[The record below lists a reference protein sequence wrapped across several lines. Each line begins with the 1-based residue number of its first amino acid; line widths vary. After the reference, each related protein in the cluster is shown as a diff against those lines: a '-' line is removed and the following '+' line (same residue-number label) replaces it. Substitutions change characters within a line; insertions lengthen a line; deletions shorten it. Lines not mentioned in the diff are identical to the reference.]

1 MSPLNMLKKIFQK
14 IHHKILFESFVD
26 SLLVFCSFFTLL
38 FIVHVFLNNI
48 FPHENLFFIVG
59 FLTVLLFSFKNFFI
73 NIFTIRKSIEIF
85 NSLNRE
91 LKNVPLVVFENQN
104 QTNSTFIEILKQE
117 FEKIDFKGKNF
128 FKENKRDKNLRFF
141 FLSIIIFLSFV
152 ILNPYLVSNSFN
164 LTQKQ
169 VVLKSKGYD
178 IKVLSFNLGTISGN
192 IFVESEKKFSRYRKD
207 QDYGL
212 DSYLFFKGPKV
223 ESNRLSFKLLKGFI
237 IDSIVSNVKPPLYT
251 SLRSYSLRG
260 NFLDLVEFSSLNLK
274 VFFNDKTEYIFE
286 LKSVV
291 NDSVIKFKKG
301 NIFDSVIVNV
311 MKDKKPFVDIIIQE
325 KNLQIKDEVDLP
337 ILCRDDFGNDS
348 VYLVFKS
355 GNDSSFQSYK
365 ISGKDTIL
373 IFRLNLESIKE
384 KYQRI
389 HFVLKD
395 NNPFRRQIGISS
407 EIELGQGG
415 DVASF
420 IDSTYLKSE
429 FFNDVEKYSERVEN
443 ILDELKTQKK
453 EENLRQLKEELKNL
467 SENFEKVKEE
477 MKDISEY
484 RLPDNLYKKM
494 AELKSELEKID
505 KNILNN
511 LFSLLEKDM
520 KNISEDEK
528 RKLIDKIQSESKNI
542 EKDLSRLK
550 EILKQL
556 NKIFSLNKLNEE
568 LKKLLDFEN
577 KIVQE
582 KNFEE
587 QKKITEG
594 IEELKKESLRDDNL
608 EEYENDLIEL
618 SKLSRESE
626 KEFSKTEKVKEKLAD
641 LKKKVEENI
650 QKLSG
655 KTQRYNKELVITTL
669 LFIDELIDSTQ
680 NVQLIS
686 NLYQSIIDYTGEDI
700 ASPLNILL
708 RTAKTITEN
717 SNGNFLP
724 LKEQNVNIINF
735 LLKDNPQGEGAS
747 SLERLAEEM
756 SSMSKEQ
763 QYISEMLWEMFGKGE
778 MKQDILNQLGKM
790 EESLSEKMKRLGEQS
805 FKDVG
810 EAISTLA
817 DSLKDVA
824 NDLKQGKLDEEILK
838 KQDRV
843 LKRMLNISKSIYKKG
858 IDEKRESFTGK
869 DYEIPVKLIMPED
882 YGYKKYFQL
891 KKKYQDVENF
901 ERKEWIPLIK
911 LYLQEIL
918 NE

>member
-1 MSPLNMLKKIFQK
+1 MLKKIFQK
-14 IHHKILFESFVD
+14 IHQKILFESFLD
-26 SLLVFCSFFTLL
+26 SFLIFFSFFTFL
-38 FIVHVFLNNI
+38 FILHIFLNNI
-48 FPHENLFFIVG
+48 FYHENLFFIVA
-59 FLTVLLFSFKNFFI
+59 FLTLLFFSFKNFFT
-73 NIFTIRKSIEIF
+73 NIFSTGKSIEIF

-91 LKNVPLVVFENQN
+91 LKNVPIVVFENQN
-104 QTNSTFIEILKQE
+104 KKDNTFIEILKNE
-117 FEKIDFKGKNF
+117 FERIDLKGKKF

-169 VVLKSKGYD
+169 VVLKSKGSD
-178 IKVLSFNLGTISGN
+178 IKILSFNLGTISGN
-192 IFVESEKKFSRYRKD
+192 LFVESEKNFSRYKKNH
-207 QDYGL
+207 DYEL

-223 ESNRLSFKLLKGFI
+223 ESNRLSFKLLKGFL
-237 IDSIVSNVKPPLYT
+237 IDSIVSKVKPPFYT
-251 SLRSYSLRG
+251 SLKSYSLKG
-260 NFLDLVEFSSLNLK
+260 NFLDVVEFASLNLK
-274 VFFNDKTEYIFE
+274 VFFNDKKEYIFE

-311 MKDKKPFVDIIIQE
+311 MKDKKPFIDIIVQD

-348 VYLVFKS
+348 VYIVFKNES
-355 GNDSSFQSYK
+355 DSSFQSYK

-384 KYQRI
+384 KYQKI
-389 HFVLKD
+389 HFILKD
-395 NNPFRRQIGISS
+395 NNPFRRQIDVSS
-407 EIELGQGG
+407 EIELGQSG
-415 DVASF
+415 DLSTV
-420 IDSTYLKSE
+420 IDSTYLRSE
-429 FFNDVEKYSERVEN
+429 FFNDLEKYSERVEN
-443 ILDELKTQKK
+443 VLDELKIQKK

-467 SENFEKVKEE
+467 SDNFEKVKEE
-477 MKDISEY
+477 MKDLSEY

-511 LFSLLEKDM
+511 LFSLLEKDL

-550 EILKQL
+550 EVLKQL
-556 NKIFSLNKLNEE
+556 NKIFSLTKFDEE
-568 LKKLLDFEN
+568 LKKLIDLEN
-577 KIVQE
+577 RIVQE
-582 KNFEE
+582 KNFGE
-587 QKKITEG
+587 QKKVTER
-594 IEELKKESLRDDNL
+594 IEDLKKESLKDDNL
-608 EEYENDLIEL
+608 EEYEKDL
-618 SKLSRESE
+618 SKLSNLSKESE
-626 KEFSKTEKVKEKLAD
+626 REFSKTKDVKEKLED
-641 LKKKVEENI
+641 LKKKVQENI
-650 QKLSG
+650 EKLSG
-655 KTQRYNKELVITTL
+655 KTEKYDKELVITTL

-680 NVQLIS
+680 NLQLIS
-686 NLYQSIIDYTGEDI
+686 DLYQSIIDYTGEDI
-700 ASPLNILL
+700 SSPLNIMLK
-708 RTAKTITEN
+708 TAKTMAEN

-747 SLERLAEEM
+747 SLERLAQEM
-756 SSMSKEQ
+756 SSLSKEQ

-790 EESLSEKMKRLGEQS
+790 EEALSEKMKKLGEQS

-824 NDLKQGKLDEEILK
+824 KDLKQGKLDQEILN

-843 LKRMLNISKSIYKKG
+843 LKRMLNITKSIYKKG

-869 DYEIPVKLIMPED
+869 DYEIPAKLIMPED
-882 YGYKKYFQL
+882 YGYKKYLQL

-911 LYLQEIL
+911 IYLQEIL

>member
-1 MSPLNMLKKIFQK
+1 M
-14 IHHKILFESFVD
+14 FESFVD
-26 SLLVFCSFFTLL
+26 SSLIFFSFLIHL
-38 FIVHVFLNNI
+38 FVIHIFLNNI
-48 FPHENLFFIVG
+48 FYHENLFFIVG
-59 FLTVLLFSFKNFFI
+59 LLVVLFFSFRNFFI
-73 NIFTIRKSIEIF
+73 NILSIRKSIEIF

-91 LKNVPLVVFENQN
+91 LKNVPIVVFENQSQRDN
-104 QTNSTFIEILKQE
+104 NFIEILKQE
-117 FEKIDFKGKNF
+117 FQKIDLKGKKF
-128 FKENKRDKNLRFF
+128 FKENKRDKSLRFF
-141 FLSIIIFLSFV
+141 FVSIIIFLSFV
-152 ILNPYLVSNSFN
+152 ILNPYILSNSFN
-164 LTQKQ
+164 LTQKH
-169 VVLKSKGYD
+169 VVLKNKGNC
-178 IKVLSFNLGTISGN
+178 ISILSFNLGTISGN
-192 IFVESEKKFSRYRKD
+192 LFVEREKKITGYRKNEE
-207 QDYGL
+207 YEL

-223 ESNRLSFKLLKGFI
+223 ESNRLSFKLLKGFL
-237 IDSIVSNVKPPLYT
+237 IDSIVSNVKPPVYT
-251 SLRSYSLRG
+251 SLKSYSVRG

-274 VFFNDKTEYIFE
+274 VFFNDRKEYNFKI
-286 LKSVV
+286 KSIV
-291 NDSVIKFKKG
+291 NDSIIKFRKG

-311 MKDKKPFVDIIIQE
+311 MKDKKPFVDIIVQD
-325 KNLQIKDEVDLP
+325 KNIQIKDEVDLP

-348 VYLVFKS
+348 VYIVFKN

-395 NNPFRRQIGISS
+395 NNPFRRQIGVST
-407 EIELGQGG
+407 EIELGQEG
-415 DVASF
+415 DVSSA

-443 ILDELKTQKK
+443 ILNELKKEKK
-453 EENLRQLKEELKNL
+453 EESLRQLKEELKNL

-494 AELKSELEKID
+494 SELKSELEKMD

-520 KNISEDEK
+520 KNISQDEK
-528 RKLIDKIQSESKNI
+528 KKLIDRIESESKNI

-550 EILKQL
+550 EVLKQL
-556 NKIFSLNKLNEE
+556 NKIFSLTKLDEE
-568 LKKLLDFEN
+568 LRKLIDLEN
-577 KIVQE
+577 RIIQE
-582 KNFEE
+582 KNIEK
-587 QKKITEG
+587 QKNITEK
-594 IEELKKESLRDDNL
+594 IEDLKKKSLKDDNL
-608 EEYENDLIEL
+608 DEYENDLLEL
-618 SKLSRESE
+618 SKLSKESE
-626 KEFSKTEKVKEKLAD
+626 KEFSRTEKVKEKLAD
-641 LKKKVEENI
+641 LKKKVEESI
-650 QKLSG
+650 EKMSG
-655 KTQRYNKELVITTL
+655 KTEKYNKELIITTL

-680 NVQLIS
+680 NVHLIS

-700 ASPLNILL
+700 ISPLNMLL
-708 RTAKTITEN
+708 RTAKTMAEN
-717 SNGNFLP
+717 SNQNFLP

-763 QYISEMLWEMFGKGE
+763 QYISEMLWEMFKKGE

-805 FKDVG
+805 FKDAG

-824 NDLKQGKLDEEILK
+824 NDLRQGKLDEEVLK

-843 LKRMLNISKSIYKKG
+843 LKRMLNISKSLYKKG

-901 ERKEWIPLIK
+901 ERKEWIPVIK